1 VGTGEVGYGWLR
13 AAAAAGLR
21 VLIAAAAELA
31 MGNMGV
37 EHGRTEDR
45 LGQEDLLWQIFLCS
59 VLTLRVDKEA
69 ILQFNE
75 FSTVSVTSLISFHLI
90 STDYSICL

>member
-1 VGTGEVGYGWLR
+1 
-13 AAAAAGLR
+13 
-21 VLIAAAAELA
+21 
-31 MGNMGV
+31 
-37 EHGRTEDR
+37 

-75 FSTVSVTSLISFHLI
+75 FSTVSVTSLLSFHLI